1 MSFDNRV
8 NDPEDN
14 GIVGAND
21 SNRDA
26 PRGGPPVGNGVF
38 GFSNVRNASGVVGAN
53 NNGGDGVTGFAR
65 GNGNGVV
72 GFAESGTGV
81 LGRSAR
87 TGVVG
92 QTSSD
97 IDAGVNG
104 GNTGKGFGVFGGSS
118 GGPGVQGNSV
128 DGPGVVGFS
137 QKGLAGRFDG
147 NVEVSN
153 TLRVRV
159 DIVLQNGDCAEE
171 FDASTTAIDP
181 GTVVVLDDDGTVRPS
196 NSSYDKRVAGV
207 VSGAGDYKPALIL
220 DRQDSGNKR
229 VPVSFLGKVYCKV
242 DAEYGS
248 IRVGDLLTTSP
259 TLGRAMKV
267 SDRLSAFGAVIGKA
281 LRPLERGQGLIPMLV
296 ALQ

>member
-1 MSFDNRV
+1 MSTDFRV
-8 NDPEDN
+8 NDENDN

-21 SNRDA
+21 STNKVDLSGPPRP
-26 PRGGPPVGNGVF
+26 PRGIGVF
-38 GFSNVRNASGVVGAN
+38 GFSNVPNAAGVLGAN
-53 NNGGDGVTGFAR
+53 NNGGDGVTGFAH

-72 GFAESGTGV
+72 GVAFDSGGTGV
-81 LGRSAR
+81 LGRAQ
-87 TGVVG
+87 TNGVIG
-92 QTSSD
+92 KASSD
-97 IDAGVNG
+97 TGAGVNG
-104 GNTGKGFGVFGGSS
+104 GNDGKGFGVFGGSK
-118 GGPGVQGNSV
+118 GGPGVQGNSI

-137 QKGLAGRFDG
+137 QNGLAGRFDG
-147 NVEVSN
+147 NVDVKG
-153 TLRVRV
+153 
-159 DIVLQNGDCAEE
+159 DIRLVNSDCAEE
-171 FDASTTAIDP
+171 FDTSTTAIDP
-181 GTVVVLDDDGTVRPS
+181 GTVVVLDDDGTVRPC

-229 VPVSFLGKVYCKV
+229 VPVSFLGKVCCKV
-242 DAEYGS
+242 DAEYGA

-259 TLGRAMKV
+259 TPGRAMKV